1 MIVKRSD
8 NSEFC
13 YSFSAF
19 IFSSAKQRVLNLSI
33 HGTLFSKFKLQQ
45 KKGFLG
51 PFLYF
56 PLYFV
61 APLVESSFAYIC
73 ICCILIKNIEL
84 LSHVSFLPSLDLDI
98 QVGIRD

>member
-1 MIVKRSD
+1 MIIKRSD
-8 NSEFC
+8 NSEYC

-19 IFSSAKQRVLNLSI
+19 ILLNLSI
-33 HGTLFSKFKLQQ
+33 HGALFSKFKLQQ

-98 QVGIRD
+98 EVGIRY